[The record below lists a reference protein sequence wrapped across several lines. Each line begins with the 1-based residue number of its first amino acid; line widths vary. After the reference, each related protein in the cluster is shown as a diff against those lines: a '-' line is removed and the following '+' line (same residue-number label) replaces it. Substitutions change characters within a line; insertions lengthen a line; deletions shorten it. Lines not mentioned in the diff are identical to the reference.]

1 MSYFV
6 KQCKMSVLC
15 LLTRETVSKVPLHI
29 FYSCPYKYT
38 DFLDYG
44 LDPLSVSKRRLYVF
58 AYKRK
63 LTIFNSSNANMD
75 MSKEHSGKFRT
86 IFGCILQVTYWYK
99 RNQLLQNVL

>member
-6 KQCKMSVLC
+6 KQCKMSVLG
-15 LLTRETVSKVPLHI
+15 LLTRETVSKIPLHI
-29 FYSCPYKYT
+29 FYLCPYKYT

-44 LDPLSVSKRRLYVF
+44 LDPLSVLKRRLYVF

-86 IFGCILQVTYWYK
+86 IWVYFTGDLLWYK
-99 RNQLLQNVL
+99 QNQLLQNVL